1 MPAEPSSSHSFRL
14 PAALDLSAAQDLLQR
29 LRDGLADGPPAG
41 GLVLDGSEVER
52 ISVPCLQVLV
62 AARRAAGD
70 EAAFRIVG
78 ASAALLAAVAD
89 LGLSAAL
96 PMES

>member
-1 MPAEPSSSHSFRL
+1 
-14 PAALDLSAAQDLLQR
+14 
-29 LRDGLADGPPAG
+29 
-41 GLVLDGSEVER
+41 VLDGSEVER

-70 EAAFRIVG
+70 AAAFRIVD
-78 ASAALLAAVAD
+78 ASAALMAAVAD

>member
-14 PAALDLSAAQDLLQR
+14 PAALDLGAAQDLLQQ
-29 LRDGLADGPPAG
+29 LRDGLADG

-70 EAAFRIVG
+70 AAAFRIVD
-78 ASAALLAAVAD
+78 ASAALMAAVAD

>member
-1 MPAEPSSSHSFRL
+1 MPADDRSSPSFRL
-14 PAALDLSAAQDLLQR
+14 PAALDLGAAQDLLQR
-29 LRDGLADGPPAG
+29 LRDGLADGAPPG

-52 ISVPCLQVLV
+52 IAVPCLQVLA

-70 EAAFRIVG
+70 GAALRIVG
-78 ASAALLAAVAD
+78 ASEALVAAVAD
-89 LGLSAAL
+89 LGFSAVL